1 MIIYCLIIILTIYL
15 LFLFIN
21 SNFNIEYFSSINI
34 HYLDKNELLNILIK
48 NNDNYY
54 NRFDKYDLLARGINS
69 IEEYTTNNIT
79 NSTID
84 LSIKQKNKL
93 NKSIEFA
100 NKKLKEINIY
110 GFDGN
115 KCANLPWKIG
125 GITGKKY
132 ENGLPHTRND
142 IIILPELKINNKNIE
157 DLARLLIHEKVH
169 IYQKIYKDDIE
180 KYLEDN
186 NIKLLKKR
194 NENDMIR
201 SNPDLDNYIYYDDK
215 LVYMAK
221 YNSKNPKSIEDVTY
235 NYNGTQKS
243 EHPFEKMAIE
253 IEEMI

>member
-1 MIIYCLIIILTIYL
+1 MIIYCLIIILLL
-15 LFLFIN
+15 LFYYLNNNIN
-21 SNFNIEYFSSINI
+21 KIEYFSSINVQ
-34 HYLDKNELLNILIK
+34 YLNKNELLNVLIN

-54 NRFDKYDLLARGINS
+54 NRFDKYDLIARGVNS
-69 IEEYTTNNIT
+69 IEEYTTNNIK

-84 LSIKQKNKL
+84 LTIQQKNKL
-93 NKSIEFA
+93 EKSIEFA

-115 KCANLPWKIG
+115 KCANIPWKIG
-125 GITGKKY
+125 GIKGKQY
-132 ENGLPHTRND
+132 ENGLPHTRDD
-142 IIILPELKINNKNIE
+142 IIILPDFKINNKNIE
-157 DLARLLIHEKVH
+157 DLARLLVHEKVH
-169 IYQKIYKDDIE
+169 IYQKIYKDDID
-180 KYLEDN
+180 KYLENN

-215 LVYMAK
+215 LVYLAK
-221 YNSKNPKSIEDVTY
+221 YNSTNPKSIEDVTY